1 MISTVNAGQLLREA
15 RVERGLDQADLA
27 RRAGTTQAYVSRI
40 ERGVVSPSL
49 ETLGRLLHAM
59 GLRLRLGTEPLPHGN
74 VHVSDLRAD
83 LRELTPEERV
93 EQAIE
98 LSTFVTDL
106 AESAA
111 EQQQARRGSR

>member
-1 MISTVNAGQLLREA
+1 MKAGQLLRDA
-15 RVERGLDQADLA
+15 RVERGLDQAELA

-59 GLRLRLGTEPLPHGN
+59 GLRLRLDTEPLPHGN
-74 VHVSDLRAD
+74 TQISDLRAD
-83 LRELTPEERV
+83 LRELTPQERV
-93 EQAIE
+93 EQAME
-98 LSTFVTDL
+98 LSTFATDL

-111 EQQQARRGSR
+111 EQHQAHRGSR

>member
-1 MISTVNAGQLLREA
+1 MNAGRLLREA
-15 RVERGLDQADLA
+15 RLERGLDQADLA

-74 VHVSDLRAD
+74 VRISDLRAD
-83 LRELTPEERV
+83 LRELTAAERL

-98 LSTFVTDL
+98 LSTFVTGV

-111 EQQQARRGSR
+111 EQERARRGPR